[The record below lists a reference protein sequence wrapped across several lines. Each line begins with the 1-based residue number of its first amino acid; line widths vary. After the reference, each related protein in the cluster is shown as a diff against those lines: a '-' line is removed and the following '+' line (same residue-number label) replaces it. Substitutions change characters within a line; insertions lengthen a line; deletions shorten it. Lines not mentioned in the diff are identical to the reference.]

1 MGWFIALGVLLL
13 IALIPVGVRFFYN
26 DAGAGI
32 FLLMGPI
39 PIKISLDKKQKDK
52 KQQEKKPQKAQKAAG
67 GSNSQKGGKL
77 SDFLPIIETFID
89 FLTDFRRKLVVSRLD
104 AKLILG
110 GDDPCDLAITYGSAQ
125 AVMANLIALLE
136 NSFRIKKRDVEV
148 ECDFTSSSTTISF
161 LAVLNMPVSLLLW
174 LLGRYGIRVL
184 RQYLSIHKKHKGG
197 VKYESKTSQYVRKH
211 HRKNP

>member
-1 MGWFIALGVLLL
+1 MGWLIALGVVTL

-26 DAGAGI
+26 EIGAGI
-32 FLLMGPI
+32 FLQIGPI
-39 PIKISLDKKQKDK
+39 PIKLKLEKKQKG
-52 KQQEKKPQKAQKAAG
+52 KQSKEESPQK
-67 GSNSQKGGKL
+67 SQKSGGKANKQNGGKL
-77 SDFLPIIETFID
+77 SDFLPIIETFLD
-89 FLTDFRRKLVVSRLD
+89 FLSDFRRKLVVSRLD

-110 GDDPCDLAITYGSAQ
+110 GEDPCDLAIAYGSAQ

-136 NSFRIKKRDVEV
+136 NNFRIKKRDVEV
-148 ECDFTSSSTTISF
+148 ECDFTSESTTISF

-174 LLGRYGIRVL
+174 LLCRYGIRVL

-197 VKYESKTSQYVRKH
+197 VKYESKTSQYVRKY